1 MRNVTSHDEYVQ
13 LDNSEQRGILRQKVQ
28 LPQKASGSEVA
39 WLDEKK
45 REIRTKSVLKGWN
58 TRRAS
63 PAEGHFERAKVLK

>member
-28 LPQKASGSEVA
+28 MPQKTLGSEVA

-45 REIRTKSVLKGWN
+45 R
-58 TRRAS
+58 
-63 PAEGHFERAKVLK
+63 